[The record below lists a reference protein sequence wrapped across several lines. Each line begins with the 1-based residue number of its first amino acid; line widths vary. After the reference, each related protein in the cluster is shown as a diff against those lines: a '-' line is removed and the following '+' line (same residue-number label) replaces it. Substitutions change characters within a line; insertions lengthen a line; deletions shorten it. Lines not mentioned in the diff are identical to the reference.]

1 MAEIWRGESSSQKL
15 LSHMKYKLQLRNY
28 FIQYDH
34 HTFQELSMCIPQ
46 KQSDLFYPILPP

>member
-1 MAEIWRGESSSQKL
+1 MGGGGESSSQKL
-15 LSHMKYKLQLRNY
+15 LSHMKYKLQLRND